1 MLRDFDIGNYKF
13 DLVQVMMLNRLAQQH
28 HMQYNKKIC
37 KTLQSWICPFARA
50 SLFTMVSESQL
61 VLGERTG
68 L

>member
-28 HMQYNKKIC
+28 HMQYYKKLC
-37 KTLQSWICPFARA
+37 KTWSIARA
-50 SLFTMVSESQL
+50 SLLTMVSESQL
-61 VLGERTG
+61 VFGERTG